1 MSIMPTGGSDR
12 TLHVGAVGYTV
23 DEVARML
30 RISRNAVY
38 DMVAR
43 EEITAVKVGRLLRI
57 PAKPFHSK
65 FGDAIPLT
73 GAHALEKIGK

>member
-1 MSIMPTGGSDR
+1 VSQAFRLVPKRSQPLAD
-12 TLHVGAVGYTV
+12 
-23 DEVARML
+23 

-43 EEITAVKVGRLLRI
+43 EEITAVKVGQLLRI

-73 GAHALEKIGK
+73 GAHALEKIEK